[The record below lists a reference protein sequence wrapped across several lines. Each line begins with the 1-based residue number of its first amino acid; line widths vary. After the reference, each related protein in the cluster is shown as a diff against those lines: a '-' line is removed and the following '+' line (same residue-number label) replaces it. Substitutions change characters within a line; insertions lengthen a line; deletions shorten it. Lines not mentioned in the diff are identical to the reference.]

1 MSTLLTTSLL
11 TARCTRSNN
20 GLGSNNRRLQ
30 HEKVANTKK
39 AVQEF
44 PDPLTTSN
52 LDKLGQHQQQ
62 QGATDDEDVES
73 YVPPLP
79 TTDERLEQ
87 AKIFLSDEDV
97 NVNYEF
103 ARKHQEIDAYLRRI
117 SDEQTPCNAE
127 VYREVKD
134 MVFVH
139 KMRMDKQKYQG
150 NRPIDYNR
158 LPKHSQR
165 LGLRDT
171 SERASLRGAPLRED
185 HPPFTIERKD
195 DQQEFLRAFRANN
208 ERGRALRDLEAAA
221 YNATLLDPALVNE
234 YLEERAE
241 ADETEDEKAE
251 RLDTRATKRGR
262 HRAAVQIALRSFA
275 RNCEQHFA
283 GGWDHRVVR
292 LPPPPVEEPPEPKTF
307 APLDREQRPRV
318 AHPYRYT
325 RRMLQFQE
333 IQRQL
338 EERINLRLATDE
350 NNEEYSW
357 LDFPNPSHK
366 PTVVMARTEN
376 RLKVLALLTYEVKV
390 KLGYQEIKIG
400 NHTGMAARFVRN
412 WVVGSREDVGFRD
425 LSQQEKVALVLMYYA
440 NDPNWPDD
448 YLESRTKWSPLS
460 PQMIAA
466 LQRFVRSRS
475 GVINE
480 TAHRLITRLA
490 AELTD
495 VWLQL
500 KHKNLVGDETRN
512 RRAALDALR
521 RERRARL
528 ARRLR
533 QNKDHLTYAPLRELA
548 QPLNDNEAEATD
560 AEAINLLSD
569 QILRENNE
577 NSRPARV
584 VLDEVWSFAAH
595 LPRESTNRNFFS
607 LEQWSGFTPIRAGE
621 AVRLT
626 AAGKRK
632 ADEEDD
638 YFSLPASKRQHNDD
652 INDIIGRT
660 IRQHNAV
667 AYEPL
672 NPDNPIPSRRLAP
685 EDIGFVQVE
694 ESPQERIPAIGSGDL
709 MPPEMKNF
717 DYQRDGHVLE
727 NAPDVK
733 ENHQEGPP
741 IFPFAETPFMQVLLG
756 RQIADDMAPGTLD
769 AGAQTIKADGIQVP
783 LPTQQFSLPQPD
795 IQLSADDLN
804 DAGLF
809 SHLISQVARLTDPRS
824 LRSTYASAVAK
835 TRSQAHIPGVFTV
848 AL

>member
-1 MSTLLTTSLL
+1 M
-11 TARCTRSNN
+11 
-20 GLGSNNRRLQ
+20 
-30 HEKVANTKK
+30 
-39 AVQEF
+39 
-44 PDPLTTSN
+44 
-52 LDKLGQHQQQ
+52 GQQQQQ
-62 QGATDDEDVES
+62 QGEEPNATDDEDVES

-87 AKIFLSDEDV
+87 ARIFLSDEDV

-117 SDEQTPCNAE
+117 SDEQTSCNAE

-134 MVFVH
+134 MLFVH
-139 KMRMDKQKYQG
+139 RMRMDKQKYEG
-150 NRPIDYNR
+150 NRAIDYNR

-185 HPPFTIERKD
+185 HPPFTIERKH
-195 DQQEFLRAFRANN
+195 DQQGFLRAFRANN

-221 YNATLLDPALVNE
+221 YNATLLDSALVNE

-241 ADETEDEKAE
+241 ADETEDHKAE
-251 RLDTRATKRGR
+251 RFDTRATKRGR
-262 HRAAVQIALRSFA
+262 RRAAVQIALRSFA

-292 LPPPPVEEPPEPKTF
+292 LPPPPVEEPPEPTMF

-325 RRMLQFQE
+325 RKILLFQE
-333 IQRQL
+333 TQRRL
-338 EERINLRLATDE
+338 EERINLSLATDE
-350 NNEEYSW
+350 NNKGYSW
-357 LDFPNPSHK
+357 LDFPNLSHK

-376 RLKVLALLTYEVKV
+376 RLKILALLTYEVKV
-390 KLGYQEIKIG
+390 KLGYQEIKSG
-400 NHTGMAARFVRN
+400 NNTGMAAQFIRE
-412 WVVGSREDVGFRD
+412 WVVGVCEDLGSSD
-425 LSQQEKVALVLMYYA
+425 LSQQEKVALVLAYYDR
-440 NDPNWPDD
+440 DPSWPED
-448 YLESRTKWSPLS
+448 YLESRSKWSPLS

-475 GVINE
+475 GVINA

-490 AELTD
+490 TELAD
-495 VWLQL
+495 VWFQL
-500 KHKNLVGDETRN
+500 KHNNLAEEETWN
-512 RRAALDALR
+512 RRAALNALK
-521 RERRARL
+521 RERRFRI

-533 QNKDHLTYAPLRELA
+533 QNKDHRTYAPLRELA
-548 QPLNDNEAEATD
+548 QPLNDNETEATD
-560 AEAINLLSD
+560 AEAINLMSS

-577 NSRPARV
+577 NSRPPRV
-584 VLDEVWSFAAH
+584 VLEELWSFAAH
-595 LPRESTNRNFFS
+595 LPTESTNRNFFS
-607 LEQWSGFTPIRAGE
+607 LEQWSGFAPIRAGE

-632 ADEEDD
+632 TDEEDD
-638 YFSLPASKRQHNDD
+638 SLSLPASKHQRADD
-652 INDIIGRT
+652 INDIISRDM
-660 IRQHNAV
+660 RQHNAV

-672 NPDNPIPSRRLAP
+672 NPDNPLPSRRVAP

-694 ESPQERIPAIGSGDL
+694 ESPQERVPVIGSGDL

-756 RQIADDMAPGTLD
+756 RQIADDMAPGMLE
-769 AGAQTIKADGIQVP
+769 
-783 LPTQQFSLPQPD
+783 SLFPP
-795 IQLSADDLN
+795 
-804 DAGLF
+804 
-809 SHLISQVARLTDPRS
+809 VMRLHS
-824 LRSTYASAVAK
+824 
-835 TRSQAHIPGVFTV
+835 
-848 AL
+848 